1 MFDERRQTTVKG
13 IDRSY
18 PLEPLENKSR
28 KQTNG
33 NGVQKNGNL
42 TVNRQSVTV
51 KRVARA
57 DVNSNLNGGK
67 PIVSYHE
74 EISRESFGP
83 CARQHQEDDEFGNEN
98 HVAQYANGNHRD
110 EVTHHFPNVA
120 IFPIEIAFLNIFA
133 SYVYTHTHTHVIHTV
148 RVGFK
153 LPRIFA
159 ISEAASIDLP
169 RAKGGKSRTR
179 GAS

>member
-18 PLEPLENKSR
+18 PLEPLENKPR
-28 KQTNG
+28 KQANG

-67 PIVSYHE
+67 PVVSYHE
-74 EISRESFGP
+74 EITRESFGP
-83 CARQHQEDDEFGNEN
+83 SARQHEDDEFGNEN
-98 HVAQYANGNHRD
+98 HVARYANGNHRD
-110 EVTHHFPNVA
+110 EVTRHCDFSRVNFYAVSSPAMPLQRASFPGIVRKYLQQIYHFPDIYLVELTY
-120 IFPIEIAFLNIFA
+120 F
-133 SYVYTHTHTHVIHTV
+133 S
-148 RVGFK
+148 
-153 LPRIFA
+153 
-159 ISEAASIDLP
+159 
-169 RAKGGKSRTR
+169 
-179 GAS
+179 

>member
-18 PLEPLENKSR
+18 PLEPLENKPR
-28 KQTNG
+28 KQANG
-33 NGVQKNGNL
+33 NGVQKNGIL

-67 PIVSYHE
+67 PVVSYHE

-83 CARQHQEDDEFGNEN
+83 SARQQLDEDEFGNEN
-98 HVAQYANGNHRD
+98 HVGRYANGNHRD
-110 EVTHHFPNVA
+110 EV
-120 IFPIEIAFLNIFA
+120 I
-133 SYVYTHTHTHVIHTV
+133 
-148 RVGFK
+148 R
-153 LPRIFA
+153 RC
-159 ISEAASIDLP
+159 D
-169 RAKGGKSRTR
+169 GGKKMFITAL
-179 GAS
+179 GL